1 MVQKQ
6 DTPKRKMERMN
17 ERQDLRNRII
27 EAATRLFRRDGI
39 RQVRMDDVASALSIS
54 KKTLYEV
61 FVDKETL
68 LLEVVKLTS
77 EALCMGI
84 RDILANSTNV
94 VEQIYLLYK
103 RVIEHSRE
111 VNALFFTE
119 LTRYAEVE
127 AYFERMHAEH
137 SRYVKEWLKK
147 GVKQGLLRDDI
158 NYDIFLQQDGFQI
171 DKLLRNP
178 SVREY
183 PAEVIYRSVVLVLLR
198 GLATEEGLKVI
209 EKIKIED

>member
-1 MVQKQ
+1 M
-6 DTPKRKMERMN
+6 
-17 ERQDLRNRII
+17 
-27 EAATRLFRRDGI
+27 LFRRDGI

-77 EALCMGI
+77 EALCKGI

-94 VEQIYLLYK
+94 VEQIFLLYK

-111 VNALFFTE
+111 VNPLFFIE
-119 LTRYAEVE
+119 LARYAEVE
-127 AYFERMHAEH
+127 AYFERMHVEH
-137 SRYVKEWLKK
+137 SCYVKEWLKK
-147 GVKQGLLRDDI
+147 GVMQGLLRNDI

-209 EKIKIED
+209 EEIKIED